1 MKKVIMLATY
11 FPPAG
16 GVATFRITKFVKY
29 INRFKWEPVVITI
42 KEEHYVDSKFLI
54 DHSLLKDIPS
64 DLKIYRTDIG
74 VKSWFLKSLLNGLP
88 TRWLKILFKTIGH
101 IINTEKPDLLFA
113 TGDPF
118 FPLLVGPFAKR
129 FFELKYIV
137 DFRDPWKLAIPNHRP
152 VGLKGKIFQPIN
164 NFLEPIVVN
173 SASRISVVSE
183 TMAEQYRVAYPKR
196 NVNDF
201 IVIPNGY
208 DPDDYDAVPIK
219 VQETFTVVYAGK
231 FLTGK
236 SFRNPFYFLESL
248 KILKERGLKIKFTY
262 VGEKNPD
269 IEEMVEKIGVVD
281 QFESVGRK
289 SYTETISYMKG
300 AGILLLIGSGQET
313 EQTAKIFDYLG
324 CKRPILALASEKG
337 GIADVVKDI
346 EKISLIENKDSNI
359 IANVIEEYY
368 LTHSIELLERKN
380 ISKYLRENLT
390 MRLSEVFNEVINEK

>member
-173 SASRISVVSE
+173 SASRIIVVSE

-248 KILKERGLKIKFTY
+248 KILNERGLKIKFTY